1 MNLILT
7 SWFSTYFKWTLV
19 IIIMKTNKI
28 NCHQLTK
35 SIFEK
40 FINDTKKILMLIF
53 FVGFSTTGAF
63 AQNSCLVTGYSASP
77 PFPTAV
83 IESCASGSNLIYL
96 ASPSIASTFIWSLSL
111 NTSGLQ
117 LLGRILPIVLK

>member
-1 MNLILT
+1 MSPVDKI
-7 SWFSTYFKWTLV
+7 YFRKV
-19 IIIMKTNKI
+19 YKR
-28 NCHQLTK
+28 HQK
-35 SIFEK
+35 NI
-40 FINDTKKILMLIF
+40 DVDF
-53 FVGFSTTGAF
+53 FLGFSTTGAF

-111 NTSGLQ
+111 NTSGASIVGTDTANSVEVNPGN
-117 LLGRILPIVLK
+117 LGGSFFYYMYGYGNS